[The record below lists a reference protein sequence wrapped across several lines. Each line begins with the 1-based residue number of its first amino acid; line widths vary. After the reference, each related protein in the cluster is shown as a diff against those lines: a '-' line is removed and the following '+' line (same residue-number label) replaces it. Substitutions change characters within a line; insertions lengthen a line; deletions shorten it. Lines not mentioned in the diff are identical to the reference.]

1 MNLFVFALFV
11 TAGSVL
17 AATFMSF
24 FVLAKR
30 ADEQREAI
38 LFAIPGEN
46 SDPTN
51 CGID

>member
-11 TAGSVL
+11 TVGSVL
-17 AATFMSF
+17 VATLMSF

-38 LFAIPGEN
+38 FAIPGEN

-51 CGID
+51 